1 MQETMD
7 YQDQKEKMVQKELLD
22 QEGILVI
29 EDQED

>member
-1 MQETMD
+1 MD

-22 QEGILVI
+22 QEEILGI